1 MRKHNLWLAFQQA
14 LLILPS
20 EILAASTP
28 LISRETSDHEAG
40 DNDPKVSA
48 SSDNSTSL
56 HISTSYHNTTG
67 HCNCTRGLGSIQVR
81 LDLKDLHCDESFL
94 PTIENWN
101 RTGAGQAY
109 KDWRSCVDT
118 NSTKWRE
125 RHSEPDFF
133 GKDVLD

>member
-1 MRKHNLWLAFQQA
+1 MVGLSIEQA

-20 EILAASTP
+20 ETLAASTP
-28 LISRETSDHEAG
+28 IVSRETSDDEAG
-40 DNDPKVSA
+40 DNGPKVST

-56 HISTSYHNTTG
+56 RNSTSYHDTTG
-67 HCNCTRGLGSIQVR
+67 HSNCTRGLGSIQVR
-81 LDLKDLHCDESFL
+81 LELKDLHCDESSL
-94 PTIENWN
+94 PNIENWN
-101 RTGAGQAY
+101 RAGAGQAY

-133 GKDVLD
+133 VKDVLD